1 MSHDKKLSKSL
12 GILEVIGLSIAL
24 MAPSMAANINPQGP
38 ASIIG
43 RAVPL
48 AFLASFIGVLFVSY
62 GFIRLTQ
69 RFNHSGSLYGL
80 VGKTVG
86 PRAGVVAG
94 VSLLSAY
101 IFFIGFCFN
110 VTGRFIVATMQ
121 ELGFYGEEIDPGAFA
136 FGLVALAIAIYVA
149 IQPVKKGTRAL
160 LYIEGGTVVLIL
172 ITALVVLFKVA
183 SGSAPAGQTLNFDG
197 FSLADG
203 VDFNAAVLAVV
214 FGFLS
219 FAGFEA
225 AITLGEEAHA
235 PRKDIPKALLW
246 STILVGTYYVFVTW
260 IETLGFGTDAAGV
273 EAFVGSASLLGDLGT
288 AFIGSWIGTII
299 TAGAA
304 ISGFACLLAAI
315 LGAARVLFALG
326 RDAGVETFSKVS
338 AKSGVPTT
346 AVYWTSGIALIA
358 MLLWKFAYP
367 DNSGSFD
374 IFLATATI
382 GTVLI
387 LVSYAFATLG
397 SIKFLFFGKGHRHA
411 PMHELVIP
419 VVGLLVLIYVIYR
432 NVWPLADP
440 GTPARGYVY
449 IVVSVLAAISV
460 FVLAAPNFA
469 RKMGE
474 RLNAD
479 ENLVE
484 VNG

>member
-1 MSHDKKLSKSL
+1 MSEKKKLGKSL
-12 GILEVIGLSIAL
+12 GLFEVIGISIAL

-38 ASIIG
+38 ASIVG

-48 AFLASFIGVLFVSY
+48 AFLAAFIGVLFVSY

-69 RFNHSGSLYGL
+69 RFNHSGSIYGL

-94 VSLLSAY
+94 VSLLAAY
-101 IFFIGFCFN
+101 VFFIGFCFN
-110 VTGRFIVATMQ
+110 VTGRFIVATLQ
-121 ELGFYGEEIDPGAFA
+121 ALGFWGEEIDPGAFG
-136 FGLVALAIAIYVA
+136 FGLVALVIAIAVA

-160 LYIEGGTVVLIL
+160 LVIEIATVLLIL
-172 ITALVVLFKVA
+172 VTAIVVVVTIA
-183 SGSAPAGQTLNFDG
+183 SGNAPAGQTINFDG

-203 VDFNAAVLAVV
+203 VPFSAAVLAVV

-225 AITLGEEAHA
+225 AITLGEEANT
-235 PRKDIPKALLW
+235 PRKDVPKALLW
-246 STILVGTYYVFVTW
+246 STLLVGTFYIFVTW
-260 IETLGFGTDAAGV
+260 VETIGFGTDAAGV
-273 EAFVGSASLLGDLGT
+273 EAFVGSSSLLGDLGT
-288 AFIGSWIGTII
+288 QFIGTWIGTLI

-326 RDAGVETFSKVS
+326 RDAGVDTFSKVS
-338 AKSGVPTT
+338 DKSGVPTT
-346 AVYWTSGIALIA
+346 AVFWTSGIALIA

-367 DNSGSFD
+367 ENSGSFD

-382 GTVLI
+382 GTILI
-387 LVSYAFATLG
+387 LTAYAFTVFGA
-397 SIKFLFFGKGHRHA
+397 IKYLFFGNTGKST
-411 PMHELVIP
+411 PKYEIVIP
-419 VVGLLVLIYVIYR
+419 AIGFAILVYVIYR
-432 NVWPLADP
+432 NVWPLP
-440 GTPARGYVY
+440 VQPALGYVY
-449 IVVSVLAAISV
+449 TVVGVLGATLL
-460 FVLAAPNFA
+460 FVLARPKFS

-474 RLNAD
+474 ALTAD

-484 VNG
+484 VDD

>member
-1 MSHDKKLSKSL
+1 MSETKKLSKSL

-38 ASIIG
+38 ASIAG

-48 AFLASFIGVLFVSY
+48 AFLASFIGILFVSY

-94 VSLLSAY
+94 VSLLAAY

-110 VTGRFIVATMQ
+110 VTGRFVVATLQ
-121 ELGFYGEEIDPGAFA
+121 ELGFWGDNIDPAAFG
-136 FGLVALAIAIYVA
+136 FGLVALAIAVYVA
-149 IQPVKKGTRAL
+149 LQPVKKGTRAL
-160 LYIEGGTVVLIL
+160 LFIEGGTVVLIL
-172 ITALVVLFKVA
+172 ITAIVVLVKVA
-183 SGSAPAGQTLNFDG
+183 SGHAPAGQTVNFDG
-197 FSLADG
+197 FSLAPG
-203 VDFNAAVLAVV
+203 VGTSAAVLAVV
-214 FGFLS
+214 YGFLS

-246 STILVGTYYVFVTW
+246 STLLVGTYYVFVTW
-260 IETLGFGTDAAGV
+260 IETIGFGTDDKGV
-273 EAFVGSASLLGDLGT
+273 EAFVASPSLLGDLGT
-288 AFIGSWIGTII
+288 QFIGSWIGTII

-304 ISGFACLLAAI
+304 ISGFACLLSAI
-315 LGAARVLFALG
+315 LGAARVLFALS
-326 RDAGVETFSKVS
+326 RDAGLNAFSKVS
-338 AKSGVPTT
+338 EKNGVPTT
-346 AVYWTSGIALIA
+346 AVYGASGAALVA
-358 MLLWKFAYP
+358 MLIWKALYP
-367 DNSGSFD
+367 NNSGSFD

-387 LVSYAFATLG
+387 LVAYALTTFGA
-397 SIKFLFFGKGHRHA
+397 INFLFLKGKKIA
-411 PMHELVIP
+411 PLYEIVIP
-419 VVGLLVLIYVIYR
+419 IIGLVVLVYVIYR
-432 NVWPLADP
+432 NVWPLAP
-440 GTPARGYVY
+440 HGAPARGYVY
-449 IVVSVLAAISV
+449 AVAVVLVAVTA

-479 ENLVE
+479 EGLVE
-484 VNG
+484 IDA

>member
-1 MSHDKKLSKSL
+1 
-12 GILEVIGLSIAL
+12 

-38 ASIIG
+38 ATIVG

-48 AFLASFIGVLFVSY
+48 AFLISFIGILFVSY

-80 VGKTVG
+80 VGKTIG

-94 VSLLSAY
+94 VALLGAY

-110 VTGRFIVATMQ
+110 VTGRFVVATLQ
-121 ELGFYGEEIDPGAFA
+121 ELGVWGENIDPGAFA
-136 FGLVALAIAIYVA
+136 FGLVALALAIYVA

-172 ITALVVLFKVA
+172 ITAVVILVKVA
-183 SGSAPAGQTLNFDG
+183 SGNAPAGQTLTMDMFKLPDG
-197 FSLADG
+197 LPTSDAF
-203 VDFNAAVLAVV
+203 LAVV

-246 STILVGTYYVFVTW
+246 SALLVGVYYVFVTS
-260 IETLGFGTDAAGV
+260 IEVIGFGTDQAGV
-273 EAFVGSASLLGDLGT
+273 EAFIGSSSLLGDLGT
-288 AFIGSWIGTII
+288 QFIGSWIGTLI
-299 TAGAA
+299 TLGAA
-304 ISGFACLLAAI
+304 ISGFACLLASV

-338 AKSGVPTT
+338 TKNGVPTT
-346 AVYWTSGIALIA
+346 AVYWASGVSLIA
-358 MLLWKFAYP
+358 MVIWKLIYNA
-367 DNSGSFD
+367 GSFD

-382 GTVLI
+382 GTILI
-387 LVSYAFATLG
+387 LVSYSLTVAG
-397 SIKFLFFGKGHRHA
+397 SIRYLFFSGKKHA
-411 PMHELVIP
+411 PTYELVLP
-419 VVGLLVLIYVIYR
+419 VIGLAILLYTVYR
-432 NVWPLADP
+432 NVWPIAP
-440 GTPARGYVY
+440 EGPARGYFFTVAG
-449 IVVSVLAAISV
+449 ILLVTVLFVV
-460 FVLAAPNFA
+460 AAPGFA

-479 ENLVE
+479 EGLVE
-484 VNG
+484 IDA

>member
-1 MSHDKKLSKSL
+1 MSETKKLSKSL

-38 ASIIG
+38 ASIVG

-48 AFLASFIGVLFVSY
+48 AFLASFVGVLFVSY

-94 VSLLSAY
+94 VSLLAAY

-110 VTGRFIVATMQ
+110 VTGRFVVATLQ
-121 ELGFYGEEIDPGAFA
+121 ELGFWNGEIDPAAFG
-136 FGLVALAIAIYVA
+136 FGLVALAIGVFVA
-149 IQPVKKGTRAL
+149 VQPVKKGTRAL

-172 ITALVVLFKVA
+172 VTAIVILVKIA
-183 SGSAPAGQTLNFDG
+183 SGNAPAGQTVNFDG
-197 FSLADG
+197 FSLTPG
-203 VDFNAAVLAVV
+203 TETSAAALAVV

-246 STILVGTYYVFVTW
+246 STLLVGTYYVFVTW

-273 EAFVGSASLLGDLGT
+273 EKFVASPSLLGDLGT
-288 AFIGSWIGTII
+288 EFIGSWIGTLI

-304 ISGFACLLAAI
+304 ISGFACLLSAVV
-315 LGAARVLFALG
+315 GAARVLFALG
-326 RDAGVETFSKVS
+326 RDAGLTTFSKVS
-338 AKSGVPTT
+338 EKNGVPTT
-346 AVYWTSGIALIA
+346 AVYWASGAALLA
-358 MLLWKFAYP
+358 MLAWKGLYP
-367 DNSGSFD
+367 NNSGSLD
-374 IFLATATI
+374 IFFATATI

-387 LVSYAFATLG
+387 LVAYALTTFGA
-397 SIKFLFFGKGHRHA
+397 INFLFLKGKKHA
-411 PMHELVIP
+411 PMREIVVPVIGLAILV
-419 VVGLLVLIYVIYR
+419 YVIYR
-432 NVWPLADP
+432 NVWPLPAH
-440 GTPARGYVY
+440 GAPARGYVY
-449 IVVSVLAAISV
+449 AVLVVLVSTTV
-460 FVLAAPNFA
+460 FVLAAPKFA

-479 ENLVE
+479 EGLVE
-484 VNG
+484 VDA

>member
-1 MSHDKKLSKSL
+1 MSEKKKLRKSL

-38 ASIIG
+38 ASIVG

-48 AFLASFIGVLFVSY
+48 AFLAAFIGILFVSY

-69 RFNHSGSLYGL
+69 RFNHSGSIYGL

-110 VTGRFIVATMQ
+110 VTGRFIVATLQ
-121 ELGFYGEEIDPGAFA
+121 ELGIWGENIDPGAFA
-136 FGLVALAIAIYVA
+136 FGLVALAIAIFVA

-160 LYIEGGTVVLIL
+160 LYIEGATVVLIL
-172 ITALVVLFKVA
+172 ITAVVILVKIA
-183 SGSAPAGQTLNFDG
+183 TGSAPAGQTINFDG
-197 FSLADG
+197 FSLAAG
-203 VDFNAAVLAVV
+203 VPLSAGVLAVV

-225 AITLGEEAHA
+225 AITLGEEAHT
-235 PRKDIPKALLW
+235 PRKDVPKALLW
-246 STILVGTYYVFVTW
+246 STLLVGTYYVFVTW
-260 IETLGFGTDAAGV
+260 IETIGFGTTDAGV
-273 EAFVGSASLLGDLGT
+273 EAFVGSSSLLGDLGT
-288 AFIGSWIGTII
+288 QFIGSWIGTLI

-304 ISGFACLLAAI
+304 ISGFACLLASI

-326 RDAGVETFSKVS
+326 RDAGVDTFSKVS
-338 AKSGVPTT
+338 TKSGVPTT
-346 AVYWTSGIALIA
+346 AVYWTSAVALVA
-358 MLLWKFAYP
+358 MVLWKVVYP
-367 DNSGSFD
+367 NNSGSFD

-387 LVSYAFATLG
+387 LTSYAFTVFGA
-397 SIKFLFFGKGHRHA
+397 IKYLFFGNSGKST
-411 PMHELVIP
+411 PKYEIVIP
-419 VVGLLVLIYVIYR
+419 TIGLAVLVYVIYR
-432 NVWPLADP
+432 NVWPL
-440 GTPARGYVY
+440 PAQPALGYVY
-449 IVVSVLAAISV
+449 TVLGVLGAIIV
-460 FVLAAPNFA
+460 FVLAAPKFA

-474 RLNAD
+474 ALTAD

-484 VNG
+484 VND

>member
-1 MSHDKKLSKSL
+1 MSEKKKLGKSL
-12 GILEVIGLSIAL
+12 GILEVIGISIAL

-38 ASIIG
+38 ASIVG

-48 AFLASFIGVLFVSY
+48 AFLAAFIGVLFVSY

-69 RFNHSGSLYGL
+69 RFNHSGSIYGL

-94 VSLLSAY
+94 VSLLAAY
-101 IFFIGFCFN
+101 VFFIGFCFN
-110 VTGRFIVATMQ
+110 VTGRFIVATLQ
-121 ELGFYGEEIDPGAFA
+121 ELGFWGEEIDPAAFG
-136 FGLVALAIAIYVA
+136 FGLVALVIAIYVA

-160 LYIEGGTVVLIL
+160 LYIEGATVVLIL
-172 ITALVVLFKVA
+172 ITAIVVVVKIA
-183 SGSAPAGQTLNFDG
+183 SGNAPAGQTINFDG

-203 VDFNAAVLAVV
+203 VPFSAAVLAVV

-225 AITLGEEAHA
+225 AITLGEEAHT
-235 PRKDIPKALLW
+235 PRKDVPKALLW
-246 STILVGTYYVFVTW
+246 STLLVGTYYVFVTW
-260 IETLGFGTDAAGV
+260 VETIGFGTDAAGV
-273 EAFVGSASLLGDLGT
+273 EAFVASPSLLGDLGT
-288 AFIGSWIGTII
+288 QFIGTWIGVII

-338 AKSGVPTT
+338 DKSGVPTT
-346 AVYWTSGIALIA
+346 AVFWTSGIALIA

-382 GTVLI
+382 GTILI
-387 LVSYAFATLG
+387 LTAYAFTVFGA
-397 SIKFLFFGKGHRHA
+397 IKYLFFGKNGKA
-411 PMHELVIP
+411 TPKYEIVIP
-419 VVGLLVLIYVIYR
+419 AIGLAILVYVIYR
-432 NVWPLADP
+432 NVWPL
-440 GTPARGYVY
+440 PAQPALGYVY
-449 IVVSVLAAISV
+449 TVVGVLGATLV
-460 FVLAAPNFA
+460 FVLARPKFS

-474 RLNAD
+474 ALTAD

-484 VNG
+484 VDA

>member
-1 MSHDKKLSKSL
+1 MSHDKKLKKSL

-38 ASIIG
+38 ASIVG

-94 VSLLSAY
+94 ISLLAAY

-110 VTGRFIVATMQ
+110 VTGRFIVATLQ
-121 ELGFYGEEIDPGAFA
+121 ELGFWGENIDPGAFA
-136 FGLVALAIAIYVA
+136 FGLVALAIAIFVA

-172 ITALVVLFKVA
+172 ITAVVVLVKIA
-183 SGSAPAGQTLNFDG
+183 SGSAPSGQTLNFDG
-197 FSLADG
+197 FSLAEG
-203 VDFNAAVLAVV
+203 TETSAAVLAVV

-246 STILVGTYYVFVTW
+246 STLLVGTYYVFVTW
-260 IETLGFGTDAAGV
+260 IETIGFGTDAAGV
-273 EAFVGSASLLGDLGT
+273 EAFVASPSLLGDLGT
-288 AFIGSWIGTII
+288 QFIGSWIGTLI

-326 RDAGVETFSKVS
+326 RDAGVDTFSKVS
-338 AKSGVPTT
+338 EKSGVPTT
-346 AVYWTSGIALIA
+346 AVYWASGAALLA
-358 MLLWKFAYP
+358 MFAWKFAYP
-367 DNSGSFD
+367 ENSGSFD

-387 LVSYAFATLG
+387 LVSYAFTTFG
-397 SIKFLFFGKGHRHA
+397 SIKYLFLGKGTKHA
-411 PMHELVIP
+411 PAHEIVIP
-419 VVGLLVLIYVIYR
+419 VIGLAVLLYVIYR
-432 NVWPLADP
+432 NVWPIATE
-440 GTPARGYVY
+440 GPARGYVF
-449 IVVSVLAAISV
+449 IVIGVLSVVTL
-460 FVLAAPNFA
+460 FVLAAPKFA

-484 VNG
+484 VDA